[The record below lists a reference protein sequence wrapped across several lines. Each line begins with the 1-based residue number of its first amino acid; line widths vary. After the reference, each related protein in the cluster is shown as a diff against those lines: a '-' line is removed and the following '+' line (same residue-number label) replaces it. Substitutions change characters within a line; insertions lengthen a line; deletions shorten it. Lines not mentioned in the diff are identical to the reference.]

1 MALFTF
7 TDFVEGASP
16 FRDESS
22 FCETMSYFLVGQD
35 FEEPVDVVEA
45 AVLLRL
51 PPDTE
56 E

>member
-1 MALFTF
+1 MEPARLGMKAH
-7 TDFVEGASP
+7 FVKQCPIS
-16 FRDESS
+16 
-22 FCETMSYFLVGQD
+22 LVGQD